1 MIIAI
6 TVASSAKCWR
16 VNMKQ
21 NKYYAQKCKIKG
33 AVFDSHKEAQRYAEL
48 QILLKAGQ
56 ICDLQRQKK
65 YILIPSQ
72 RDENGKLI
80 EREVSYVADFVYK
93 ENGKEVVEDVKG
105 YKEGAAYRIFSIKR
119 KLMLWVHGIRVREV

>member
-1 MIIAI
+1 MQ
-6 TVASSAKCWR
+6 R
-16 VNMKQ
+16 
-21 NKYYAQKCKIKG
+21 NKYYAQKCKING
-33 AVFDSHKEAQRYAEL
+33 TTFDSRKEARRYAEL
-48 QILLKAGQ
+48 QILLKSGQ

-65 YILIPSQ
+65 YILIPLQ

-80 EREVSYVADFVYK
+80 EREISYVADFVYK

-119 KLMLWVHGIRVREV
+119 KLMLYVHGIRVREI

>member
-1 MIIAI
+1 
-6 TVASSAKCWR
+6 
-16 VNMKQ
+16 MKQ

-33 AVFDSHKEAQRYAEL
+33 VEFDSRKEAQRYAEL

-56 ICDLQRQKK
+56 ICDLGRQKK